1 LKADYDVTVRWR
13 AFPLH
18 PEIPDYGISLKQ
30 LFANQPVDIE
40 GMMARLSAVAD
51 AEGLPFGERTVTY
64 NSRKAQELSKWAES
78 RGRAEPFHD
87 AAFAA
92 YFVRGENLADR
103 SVLTELAE
111 SVGLDGREAINV
123 LDGGRFADAVDADWA
138 EARALGVTA
147 VPTLIR
153 NGNRLVGAQP
163 YESMVRLVKAAG
175 GDDGR

>member
-1 LKADYDVTVRWR
+1 LKTEFDITVRWR

-18 PEIPDYGISLKQ
+18 PEIPESGISLKQ
-30 LFANQPVDIE
+30 LFANQPVDIS
-40 GMMARLSAVAD
+40 GMMARLAAVAD
-51 AEGLPFGERTVTY
+51 AEGLPFGERTMTF

-78 RGRAEPFHD
+78 RGRGEPFHD

-103 SVLTELAE
+103 SVLAGLAE
-111 SVGLDGREAINV
+111 SVGLDGREAMEM
-123 LDGGRFADAVDADWA
+123 LDGGRLAEAVDADWS

-153 NGNRLVGAQP
+153 NGQRLVGAQP
-163 YESMVRLVKAAG
+163 FESMVRLVKAAG
-175 GDDGR
+175 GEDGR

>member
-1 LKADYDVTVRWR
+1 MKIEYDVTVRWR

-18 PEIPDYGISLKQ
+18 PEIPEEGIYLEQ

-40 GMMARLSAVAD
+40 GMMVRLAAVAD
-51 AEGLPFGERTVTY
+51 AEGLPFGERTVAY